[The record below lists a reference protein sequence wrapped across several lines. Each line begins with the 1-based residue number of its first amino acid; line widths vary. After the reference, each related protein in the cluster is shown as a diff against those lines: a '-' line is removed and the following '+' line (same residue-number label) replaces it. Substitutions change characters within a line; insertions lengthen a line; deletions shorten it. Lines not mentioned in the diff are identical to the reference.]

1 MKTFYISL
9 FALSTVATSLSQEI
23 SSLKLKITSQV
34 LSELTNKAI
43 DDDRKDLIA
52 IYYSTY
58 QAIKLEHSTTEEH
71 DQYFNEVKDAY
82 ESEIGRWVVGL
93 VFPPEEYLIFVHM
106 EKEPPEGPRIKIGV
120 ARELQIAK
128 KINTLNITEKD
139 LEQLSELRK
148 LQKEGVDI
156 KRLRARMGRD
166 SISPLRRPQKP
177 KQ

>member
-106 EKEPPEGPRIKIGV
+106 EKEPPEGPRIK
-120 ARELQIAK
+120 
-128 KINTLNITEKD
+128 
-139 LEQLSELRK
+139 
-148 LQKEGVDI
+148 
-156 KRLRARMGRD
+156 
-166 SISPLRRPQKP
+166 
-177 KQ
+177 